1 MLESLRKLKADPQF
15 WTQVAIGGVLVW
27 LSTKFVLTLPL
38 VLLPMGYAFALMK
51 KAVQGKDELPSWSDM
66 GEHIVN
72 GVFAFM
78 LSMLFLLPAG
88 LLYVLST
95 VSTFSGSLIGGMISK
110 FLALGFFLLFCAGFS
125 FFLMSLARYAATGKF
140 SASFAVPAVAMQIAK
155 CLNDL
160 VLLVALCAGV
170 ATFVTTFAGTLSK
183 LPFSW
188 MIAGAGMFVLW
199 MVSSHA
205 TGTLYRNHFLQEENT
220 PATPALELKPRPT
233 LGSAAKDED
242 EPGLTRIRGND
253 NGWA

>member
-1 MLESLRKLKADPQF
+1 MLESLRTLKANPQF
-15 WTQVAIGGVLVW
+15 WTQVAIGGLLVW
-27 LSTKFVLTLPL
+27 LSSKVTLTLPL
-38 VLLPMGYAFALMK
+38 ILLPMGYAFGLMK
-51 KAVQGKDELPSWSDM
+51 GAVKGKDDLPSWSDV

-78 LSMLFLLPAG
+78 LSLLYLLPAG

-95 VSTFSGSLIGGMISK
+95 VSTFSGSALGGMISK
-110 FLALGFFLLFCAGFS
+110 FLTLGFFLLFCGGFA

-140 SASFAVPAVAMQIAK
+140 GASFNLPAVALQIAK

-170 ATFVTTFAGTLSK
+170 ATFVTTFAATLSK

-188 MIAGAGMFVLW
+188 LIAGGASFTLW

-205 TGTLYRNHFLQEENT
+205 TGKLYREHFLKEEES
-220 PATPALELKPRPT
+220 AAAQPALELKPR
-233 LGSAAKDED
+233 AALNAGGDD

-253 NGWA
+253 DGWA